1 MLRKHCIHLINTPS
15 THTMNDLEEMKQ
27 ELAEEL
33 CDASPELSNLDIDP
47 DDGNNSKDTGS

>member
-1 MLRKHCIHLINTPS
+1 
-15 THTMNDLEEMKQ
+15 MKQ

-47 DDGNNSKDTGS
+47 DDGNNSKDTGSWQT